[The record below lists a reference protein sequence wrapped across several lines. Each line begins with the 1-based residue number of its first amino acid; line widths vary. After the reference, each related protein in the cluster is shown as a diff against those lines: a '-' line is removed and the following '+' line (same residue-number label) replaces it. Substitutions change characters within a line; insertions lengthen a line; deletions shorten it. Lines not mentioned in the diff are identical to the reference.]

1 MDDEAIRLQF
11 TQFNLE
17 TGYDSLWV
25 YDGYYPG
32 GYLIGGYT
40 GDTIPPEIESSEV
53 MTLRFRSDPATTAPG
68 WTALVESFLI
78 SVEESREPDIDM
90 KIYPNPS
97 STMLNLELQHLN
109 SPALVSIYD
118 LQGRVMA
125 TNNIPPGTG
134 TMQMDVSNLMPGI
147 YLLVLSNDNQHS
159 CRKIF
164 IY

>member
-1 MDDEAIRLQF
+1 
-11 TQFNLE
+11 
-17 TGYDSLWV
+17 
-25 YDGYYPG
+25 
-32 GYLIGGYT
+32 
-40 GDTIPPEIESSEV
+40 
-53 MTLRFRSDPATTAPG
+53 
-68 WTALVESFLI
+68 
-78 SVEESREPDIDM
+78 VEESREPDIDM

-134 TMQMDVSNLMPGI
+134 TLQMDVSGLPAGI
-147 YLLVLSNDNQHS
+147 YLLVLSTGFQQAH
-159 CRKIF
+159 RKII